1 MRPLEPISR
10 LPSMWPRIAWAM
22 APVLL
27 LVVAMLAGSAW
38 QLLDRRLADENDAR
52 LQAIAERIAPLLRDR
67 IGIAD
72 AWVAELAGASH
83 EEADLRRRVAD
94 SHLIA
99 RVVVEPWAQAF
110 SPEAAVGAW
119 PRLPRL
125 SSAQQGALLAGRS
138 VLLGVPRKDGRRG
151 GGGDD
156 GDDGGGSDI
165 YLAYPLGRTG
175 GSEVGFFE
183 LSPEWLWQGVDTL
196 SPRDAVAVIDAGG
209 ASLFDSARWGAGTGT
224 GTSAMLLHSLGG
236 AAAGACAAGDA
247 PRMRGW
253 QQQGLAWRAALL
265 CVAWDDTRTSAAGA
279 WLVGAYGPGAN
290 PMTAM
295 LSLGPAVLAALGL
308 GIVGLLLASGWAVR
322 RWQPA
327 LARVQAGLAA
337 LRAGAFQRAEAGAA
351 GGTAGV
357 LARTYDL
364 AIEELQQRL
373 AGQACLAEIDRL
385 LLEAGELEQ
394 VLDPILARVRSLT
407 SSQVVA
413 VAMLD
418 RDAPAHARCFI
429 SGAEGADCPVNRVN
443 IDADLALQLQ
453 GLAQAL
459 SVPAHH
465 LERYSF
471 LAPLQ
476 AQGASSCCAWPIMA
490 GEHLGAIL
498 VVGYRDPAP
507 PTREQLALAAE
518 CAARL
523 RFALTHAERGEHLYR
538 QAHFDSLTALPNRV
552 LFRDRLAEELRHA
565 ADSGQRSALLYVD
578 LDHFKHVNDS
588 IGHVGGDQLLTIVA
602 QRLRG
607 CVKDGDTVARL
618 GGDEFTVIL
627 RNLPCADAAGDIAAR
642 IIEVLQRPVN
652 LAGRDH
658 HVRASIGITVFPD
671 DGNTLETVMRNAD
684 LAMYQAKAAGRAR
697 AVFFDSEMAR
707 AHVPLAHSGLH
718 RALRRR
724 EFALHYQP
732 QFHLGSGA
740 LAGVE
745 ALLRWPSPHQ
755 GMRLPRDFLPAA
767 EESGLIVD
775 LGAWVLESA
784 CRQLALWREQAIAPP
799 CLALNVSPQ
808 QLCQPEYPQL
818 VRQALQCCG
827 LPADVL
833 QLDFTEAAL
842 GEERA
847 RLALRALADQGVR
860 LALDDFGSGYASLNH
875 LRQHPID
882 AIKLDGS
889 FVQEVPDDSQA
900 SLLAATIIDMAH
912 ALDKQVIAEGVET
925 LSQLDFL
932 REHRCDLAQGYVLA
946 RPMAVEEIAALLMA
960 RRGAPLPLPLQ
971 DAAG

>member
-1 MRPLEPISR
+1 MV
-10 LPSMWPRIAWAM
+10 
-22 APVLL
+22 PVLL
-27 LVVAMLAGSAW
+27 LVVGVLTASAW
-38 QLLDRRLADENDAR
+38 QLVDRALTAEDDAR
-52 LQAIAERIAPLLRDR
+52 LDAIAERIAPVLRDR
-67 IGIAD
+67 IEVAD
-72 AWVAELAGASH
+72 AWVVDLAGATH
-83 EEADLRRRVAD
+83 EERGLHRRVAD
-94 SHLIA
+94 SHLMA
-99 RVVVEPWAQAF
+99 GVVLEPWAQAF
-110 SPEAAVGAW
+110 SGDGAAGS
-119 PRLPRL
+119 PLRLPRL
-125 SSAQQGALLAGRS
+125 TTAQQDALLGGRS
-138 VLLGVPRKDGRRG
+138 VLLGVPLSGAG
-151 GGGDD
+151 A
-156 GDDGGGSDI
+156 GGGSGSGSGSGI
-165 YLAYPLGRTG
+165 YLAHPLALSG
-175 GSEVGFFE
+175 GSEIGFFE
-183 LSPEWLWQGVDTL
+183 LSPVWLWQGFDTL
-196 SPRDAVAVIDAGG
+196 PQQDAVAVIAAGG
-209 ASLFDSARWGAGTGT
+209 VTLFNSARWAAWTP
-224 GTSAMLLHSLGG
+224 AMLLRSIAG
-236 AAAGACAAGDA
+236 AAFHGDS
-247 PRMRGW
+247 PLRRGW
-253 QQQGLAWRAALL
+253 QQQGRAWRAALL
-265 CVAWDDTRTSAAGA
+265 SVDWDETRVNATGA
-279 WLVGAYGPGAN
+279 WLISAYGLGAD
-290 PMTAM
+290 PTTAM
-295 LSLGPAVLAALGL
+295 LSLLPGLLVALALG
-308 GIVGLLLASGWAVR
+308 IAMLLLASRWAVR
-322 RWQPA
+322 GWQPA
-327 LARVQAGLAA
+327 LARVHVGLAS
-337 LRAGAFQRAEAGAA
+337 LRAGAFQRAEA
-351 GGTAGV
+351 TAGAGV
-357 LARTYDL
+357 AGLLAQTYDL
-364 AIEELQQRL
+364 AIDELQQRL

-394 VLDPILARVRSLT
+394 VLDPILMRVRSLT
-407 SSQVVA
+407 GSQVVA

-418 RDAPAHARCFI
+418 HDAPAHARCFI
-429 SGAEGADCPVNRVN
+429 SGAEGGDSPVNRVN
-443 IDADLALQLQ
+443 IDEDLALQLQ

-476 AQGASSCCAWPIMA
+476 EQGASSCCAWPIMA
-490 GEHLGAIL
+490 GERLGAIL

-578 LDHFKHVNDS
+578 LDHFKRVNDS
-588 IGHVGGDQLLTIVA
+588 VGHVGGDQLLTIVA

-607 CVKDGDTVARL
+607 CVKDEDTVARL

-627 RNLPCADAAGDIAAR
+627 RNLPSAAAAGDIAER

-684 LAMYQAKAAGRAR
+684 LAMYQAKDAGRAR
-697 AVFFDSEMAR
+697 AVFFDSQMTR
-707 AHVPLAHSGLH
+707 AHSPIAHSGLY

-740 LAGVE
+740 VAAVE
-745 ALLRWPSPHQ
+745 ALLRWPSPQQ
-755 GMRLPRDFLPAA
+755 GMRFPRDFLPAA

-784 CRQLALWREQAIAPP
+784 CRQLALWREEGIAPAR
-799 CLALNVSPQ
+799 LALNVSVQ
-808 QLCQPEYPQL
+808 QLRLADYPQL
-818 VRQALQCCG
+818 VHQALECSG
-827 LPADVL
+827 LPAGVL
-833 QLDFTEAAL
+833 ELDFTEAAL
-842 GEERA
+842 AEERP

-860 LALDDFGSGYASLNH
+860 LALDDFGAGYASLNH

-889 FVQEVPDDSQA
+889 FMQEVPDDSQA
-900 SLLAATIIDMAH
+900 ALLAATIIDMAH

-925 LSQLDFL
+925 LAQLDFL
-932 REHRCDLAQGYVLA
+932 REHGCDLAQGYVLA
-946 RPMAVEEIAALLMA
+946 RPMTVDEISAVLTAH
-960 RRGAPLPLPLQ
+960 RGSPLPLQ